1 MSSTDEPR
9 IESGED
15 RNPGEVLH
23 IRFQKNP
30 NQKLKYLEAE
40 PKILGVTQIAFAVFF
55 IFMVVMLYVNDL
67 GMYTDVGMV
76 TGGTTSMIIIIAGS
90 LAIAAQNLH
99 LPTLKAC
106 LGMQVVACMASVIS
120 IFLHISIFP
129 AVYYCWAHD
138 LESSQKTTCQNVTTG
153 FGNYLGLQKLVIG
166 VHIALSAT
174 LAAYCCKVI
183 QCCSPVSSV
192 PVITVN
198 GPPDPQ

>member
-1 MSSTDEPR
+1 MEDEPQ

-55 IFMVVMLYVNDL
+55 TFMVVIFYMI
-67 GMYTDVGMV
+67 GMDQYTDVVMV
-76 TGGTTSMIIIIAGS
+76 VGGISSVISIIAGS

-106 LGMQVVACMASVIS
+106 LGMQVVACMASVIT
-120 IFLHISIFP
+120 IFTHMRIFP
-129 AVYYCWAHD
+129 TVYQCWAHEV
-138 LESSQKTTCQNVTTG
+138 ESSQKTTCKNLNTG
-153 FGNYLGLQKLVIG
+153 YENYLGIQKLVMA

-174 LAAYCCKVI
+174 LAAFCCKVI
-183 QCCSPVSSV
+183 QCCSPESNV

-198 GPPDPQ
+198 GPPNPQ